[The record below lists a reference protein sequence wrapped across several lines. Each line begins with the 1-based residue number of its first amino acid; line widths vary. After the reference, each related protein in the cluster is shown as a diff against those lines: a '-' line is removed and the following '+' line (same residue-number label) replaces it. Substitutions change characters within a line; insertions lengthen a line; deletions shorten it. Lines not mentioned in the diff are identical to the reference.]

1 MEVIYEN
8 VFNRSLQSERDGLAI
23 MQRRL
28 RLRYE
33 ELLAEEGAPEN
44 TEKRQRAM
52 DRVRA
57 SHLHDAYQRLCDE
70 LEAEEDRQDKLL
82 NKLAPRVE
90 LKPHE
95 TMYQVGQVSVD
106 APRPPNTDSM
116 AYLSPIKEMLEG
128 HGFETYIRLGFGN
141 QYELWANCPPWMVD
155 AIDRRA
161 P

>member
-8 VFNRSLQSERDGLAI
+8 VFNRTFDAENASLDALQH
-23 MQRRL
+23 QL
-28 RLRYE
+28 RLRYKE
-33 ELLAEEGAPEN
+33 FLAEEGEPEN
-44 TEKRQRAM
+44 TKKRQRAM
-52 DRVRA
+52 DRVKA
-57 SHLHDAYQRLCDE
+57 SHLQAEHHRLCSE

-82 NKLAPRVE
+82 NVLAPKVE

-95 TMYQVGQVSVD
+95 TMYQVGRVSVD
-106 APRPPNTDSM
+106 VPRPPNVASM
-116 AYLSPIKEMLEG
+116 AYLSPIKEMLEE
-128 HGFETYIRLGFGN
+128 HGFETYIRLAGH

>member
-8 VFNRSLQSERDGLAI
+8 VFNRSLDAEKAGLAV

-57 SHLHDAYQRLCDE
+57 SHLYAEHQRLCDE
-70 LEAEEDRQDKLL
+70 LETEEARQDTLL
-82 NKLAPRVE
+82 NVLAPKVE
-90 LKPHE
+90 LTPHK
-95 TMYQVGQVSVD
+95 TMYLVGQVSVD
-106 APRPPNTDSM
+106 VARPPTM
-116 AYLSPIKEMLEG
+116 EAVEYLIPIKEMLEEW
-128 HGFETYIRLGFGN
+128 GFETHIRSGDHH
-141 QYELWANCPPWMVD
+141 ELWANCPPWMVD
-155 AIDRRA
+155 AIDRIA

>member
-8 VFNRSLQSERDGLAI
+8 VFNRSLNIEKAGLAI

-28 RLRYE
+28 RVRYE

-52 DRVRA
+52 ARVKA
-57 SHLHDAYQRLCDE
+57 SRLQDEYIRLCDE
-70 LEAEEDRQDKLL
+70 LEAEEDRQDQLL
-82 NKLAPRVE
+82 NKLAPKVE
-90 LKPHE
+90 LKPHA
-95 TMYQVGQVSVD
+95 TMYQVGKVSANV
-106 APRPPNTDSM
+106 PRPPTM
-116 AYLSPIKEMLEG
+116 EAVEYLTPVMLMLEER
-128 HGFETYIRLGFGN
+128 GFETYIRLAGN

-155 AIDRRA
+155 AIDRVA